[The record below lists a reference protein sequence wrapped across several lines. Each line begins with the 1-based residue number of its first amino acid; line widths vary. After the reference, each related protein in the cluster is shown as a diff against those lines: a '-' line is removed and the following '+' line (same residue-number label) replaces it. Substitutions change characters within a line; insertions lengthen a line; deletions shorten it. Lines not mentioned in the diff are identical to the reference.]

1 MGKVILIGTVGSDV
15 HSVANTLLEKAL
27 VDSGLKVQN
36 LGVAVPEDEW
46 MEVTQSL
53 NPDLVL
59 IGSMNGDLLPLH
71 SIVRKLTQILS
82 PRKIVIGGK
91 LNLGSDGMSNAP
103 IIKAMGV
110 NVFEDDE
117 LSFRDIVSQCK
128 ALLESIEDLDFQ
140 RIQDAR

>member
-1 MGKVILIGTVGSDV
+1 MSKVILIGTVGSDV

-46 MEVTQSL
+46 MEITQSL

-71 SIVRKLTQILS
+71 SIIRKLTQIFS
-82 PRKIVIGGK
+82 PQKIVIGGK
-91 LNLGSDGMSNAP
+91 LNLGSEGMSNAP
-103 IIKAMGV
+103 MIKAMGV
-110 NVFEDDE
+110 SVLENDE
-117 LSFRDIVSQCK
+117 VSFQEIVRHCK
-128 ALLESIEDLDFQ
+128 VLLERIENLDSQ

>member
-1 MGKVILIGTVGSDV
+1 MGNVILIGTVGSDV

-71 SIVRKLTQILS
+71 SIIRKLKLILS
-82 PRKIVIGGK
+82 PQKIVIGGK
-91 LNLGSDGMSNAP
+91 LNLGSEGMSNAP
-103 IIKAMGV
+103 MIKAMGV
-110 NVFEDDE
+110 NVLEDDE
-117 LSFRDIVSQCK
+117 VSFREIVRQCK
-128 ALLESIEDLDFQ
+128 VLLERIENLDSQ